1 MSKKV
6 SLIMALAL
14 AAVVSLTACELS
26 ASNPPQATPTAENSF
41 LAGQPT
47 GISLVEAWGTST
59 AIYEQTAIAQGL
71 IPASPTPETSETSPT
86 DTPQEAETS
95 AATLPPAGEP
105 TATLTVAPVVVPTA
119 TLGRPATY
127 TLQAGEFPY
136 CIARRFNVDPADLL
150 ALNSLNSGQVV
161 QPGLVLRIPTTGSF
175 PDDRA
180 LHQHPAQY
188 TVTVDDNIYKIAC
201 YFGDIDPTAIAA
213 ANDLALDSPLTT
225 GQVLNI
231 P

>member
-6 SLIMALAL
+6 SLIVVLAL

-41 LAGQPT
+41 PAGQPT

-71 IPASPTPETSETSPT
+71 IPASPTPEISEANPT
-86 DTPQEAETS
+86 DTPEESGTTS
-95 AATLPPAGEP
+95 GEP
-105 TATLTVAPVVVPTA
+105 TATPNVAPVVVATA
-119 TLGRPATY
+119 TPGRPATY

-150 ALNSLNSGQVV
+150 ALNGLNSGQVV
-161 QPGLVLRIPTTGSF
+161 QTGLVLRIPTTGSF
-175 PDDRA
+175 PDGRA

-188 TVTVDDNIYKIAC
+188 TVAVDDTIYKIAC
-201 YFGDIDPTAIAA
+201 YFGDVEPTAIAA
-213 ANDLALDSPLTT
+213 ANGLALDSPLAT